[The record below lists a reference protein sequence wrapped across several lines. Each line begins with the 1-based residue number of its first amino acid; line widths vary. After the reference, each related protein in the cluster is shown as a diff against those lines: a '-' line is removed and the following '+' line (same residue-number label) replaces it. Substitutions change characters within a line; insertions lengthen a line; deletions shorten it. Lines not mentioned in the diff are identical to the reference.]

1 MEEFPEYIIIKELHE
16 ASLISSR
23 AYNVCDQLLIKTT
36 TDLSKYISRY
46 KTFLNITRCGSK
58 TNRELLSLNKYYTPT
73 RIQGYFQQK
82 TFLSSKSPE
91 TEITFDKLFEAK
103 FEEMLGVRAKKA
115 LMIYFNYKMP
125 DEDEIVSKLIISK
138 FDPLRLRNI
147 GNKTALEIGK
157 FIDTIVKIHYQ
168 LNDSEIFISANDHI

>member
-1 MEEFPEYIIIKELHE
+1 MEEFPEHIIIKELHE

-23 AYNVCDQLLIKTT
+23 AYNLCDLLLIKNTA
-36 TDLSKYISRY
+36 DLSKYISKY

-58 TNRELLSLNKYYTPT
+58 TNRELLSLNKYYSPA
-73 RIQGYFQQK
+73 RIQGYFLQK

-125 DEDEIVSKLIISK
+125 DEDEIVLKFIISK

-147 GNKTALEIGK
+147 GRKTAIEIK
-157 FIDTIVKIHYQ
+157 NFVETVIKIHYQ
-168 LNDSEIFISANDHI
+168 FNNSEILIPANNH

>member
-1 MEEFPEYIIIKELHE
+1 MEKFPEQIILKELHDE
-16 ASLISSR
+16 LLISSR

-36 TDLSKYISRY
+36 IDLSKYISKY

-58 TNRELLSLNKYYTPT
+58 TNRELLSLNKYYTPS
-73 RIQGYFQQK
+73 RIESYFLQK
-82 TFLSSKSPE
+82 AFLNSKVSE
-91 TEITFDKLFEAK
+91 TEISFDKLFEAK

-125 DEDEIVSKLIISK
+125 DENDIVWKLIISK

-147 GNKTALEIGK
+147 GVKTSIEIQK
-157 FIDTIVKIHYQ
+157 FISEAIKLYYQFNDTEGIIRNTSQ
-168 LNDSEIFISANDHI
+168 

>member
-1 MEEFPEYIIIKELHE
+1 MDEFPEQIILKELHE
-16 ASLISSR
+16 AALISSR

-36 TDLSKYISRY
+36 TDLCKYISKY

-58 TNRELLSLNKYYTPT
+58 TNRELLRLNKYYTPS

-82 TFLSSKSPE
+82 TFFNSIITEPE
-91 TEITFDKLFEAK
+91 IDFDKLFEAK
-103 FEEMLGVRAKKA
+103 FEEMLGVRAKNA

-125 DEDEIVSKLIISK
+125 DEDDIVLKLIVSK

-147 GNKTALEIGK
+147 GNKTAIEIEK

-168 LNDSEIFISANDHI
+168 FNDPEIFIPVNDPL